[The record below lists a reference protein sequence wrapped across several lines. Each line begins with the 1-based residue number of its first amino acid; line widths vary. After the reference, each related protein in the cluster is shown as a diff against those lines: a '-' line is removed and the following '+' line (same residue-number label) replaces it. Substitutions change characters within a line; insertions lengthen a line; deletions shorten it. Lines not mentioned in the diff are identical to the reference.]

1 MEKELSER
9 RKAPEFIEKE
19 IIIEKIIEKPVEVIK
34 HIIIDKII
42 EIPIEIIRNIEDIIS
57 HIETKEKFY
66 ENYAINNQGYL
77 KKEEASWFNRLLET
91 FFERWKENDFF
102 MKWFKKLL
110 YRIYNKKRPQN
121 LDTIWID
128 DIQVINFSKF

>member
-42 EIPIEIIRNIEDIIS
+42 EIPIEIIRNIEGPVREVERIVEKIREVPIYRDI
-57 HIETKEKFY
+57 EKKG
-66 ENYAINNQGYL
+66 NLILINLN
-77 KKEEASWFNRLLET
+77 
-91 FFERWKENDFF
+91 
-102 MKWFKKLL
+102 
-110 YRIYNKKRPQN
+110 
-121 LDTIWID
+121 
-128 DIQVINFSKF
+128 